1 MVFRSGIPLCVCGLD
16 VTLKAYLTAQEIKDI
31 KALGTPQ
38 AELFAG
44 VTQEN
49 CEKRFCPVGA
59 PLHDPAAV
67 LFAADSSCFTVQRC
81 WMGVETKGTITL
93 GKTVTD
99 CWSDAQKEPNVDLVL
114 DVDRERFAAKV
125 KELMGKY

>member
-1 MVFRSGIPLCVCGLD
+1 
-16 VTLKAYLTAQEIKDI
+16 
-31 KALGTPQ
+31 
-38 AELFAG
+38 
-44 VTQEN
+44 
-49 CEKRFCPVGA
+49 
-59 PLHDPAAV
+59 
-67 LFAADSSCFTVQRC
+67 
-81 WMGVETKGTITL
+81 MGVETKGTITL